1 MIKLVVTNCIFMIFA
16 LLCSVAANA
25 HTKTSYKNL
34 KGIDDNDQLKLVR
47 IIESFPNFQSFLR
60 GHIPAAAFNLTPNE
74 KAERL
79 TERELAIERTIL
91 QNRFFQV
98 SEVYYYLV
106 NSFEDTKKNGFII
119 PSNDLLSYASQCA
132 SLNQLNDICLTRL
145 AMKPIVEEALEVFG
159 HYNLDKEVVWKAMNN
174 LIHKKPKYFYLYDR
188 RVWKSLFSTNIIEN
202 LDIAKLFFQCFLTQE
217 SKFSRES
224 SFMTY
229 KCGSMIANE
238 VKRSNPNISGNILRS
253 IINSVRFDN
262 EDMNKVGELFRTEVL
277 DSEYDCGF
285 WGKRAC
291 QEAHYAKQ
299 IKSFLKKVDVTSM
312 EKRHIDRGATIILE
326 YFND

>member
-16 LLCSVAANA
+16 LLCSVATSANSE
-25 HTKTSYKNL
+25 TSYKSL

-60 GHIPAAAFNLTPNE
+60 GHIPASAFNIAQND
-74 KAERL
+74 KSDRL
-79 TERELAIERTIL
+79 SEREMAIERTIL
-91 QNRFFQV
+91 QNRYFQV

-119 PSNDLLSYASQCA
+119 PTSDLVNYASRCA
-132 SLNQLNDICLTRL
+132 ALNQLNDLCLTRL

-159 HYNLDKEVVWKAMNN
+159 QYRLDKEVVWKAMNN

-202 LDIAKLFFQCFLTQE
+202 LDISELFFQCFLTQE
-217 SKFSRES
+217 SKFSRETT
-224 SFMTY
+224 FMSY
-229 KCGSMIANE
+229 KCGSMIAKE
-238 VKRSNPNISGNILRS
+238 VKRSNPNISGNILRG

-262 EDMNKVGELFRTEVL
+262 EDMNNVREKFRKDVL

-291 QEAHYAKQ
+291 QEAHYAKH
-299 IKSFLKKVDVTSM
+299 INAFLREVNVTSM
-312 EKRHIDRGATIILE
+312 QERHVDRGVEIILE
-326 YFND
+326 FFKD